1 MTNEELTHR
10 AAEVRSYVVKMLAAA
25 GAGHPGGSLSIV
37 EILQVLYGEF
47 MHVDPQ
53 KPHWPDR
60 DRLILSK
67 GHAAPALYATLM
79 LQGFFPEAELWQLR
93 QCGAMLQGVPD
104 MNRTPGI
111 DMSTGSLGQG
121 LSAGNGMALGARLD
135 HAAWHT
141 YVLCGD
147 GEIEEGIIWE
157 AAMTSA
163 HFKLDNLT
171 LIIDHNK
178 LQLGGTTEDVMNIM
192 PIDAKFR
199 DFHWHTITINGH
211 DFTQI
216 KSALQEA
223 LAHKGQPTVII
234 ANTIKGKGSTVMEN
248 KASWHHHV
256 PSQEEYAT
264 IMADLKKR
272 EEAI

>member
-1 MTNEELTHR
+1 MTNEELARR
-10 AAEVRSYVVKMLAAA
+10 ALQVREYVVKMLAAA

-47 MHVDPQ
+47 MHVDPAQ
-53 KPHWPDR
+53 PHWQDR

-79 LQGFFPEAELWQLR
+79 MKGFFPEEELWNLR
-93 QCGAMLQGVPD
+93 KCGALLQGVPD

-121 LSAGNGMALGARLD
+121 LSAGNGMAHGARLD
-135 HAAWHT
+135 KAAWRT
-141 YVLCGD
+141 YVICGD

-178 LQLGGTTEDVMNIM
+178 LQLSGASEDVMNIL
-192 PIDAKFR
+192 PIDQKFR

-211 DFTQI
+211 DFDEI
-216 KSALQEA
+216 RAALREA
-223 LAHKGQPTVII
+223 AETKGVPTAII
-234 ANTIKGKGSTVMEN
+234 AETVKGKGIDFMEN
-248 KASWHHHV
+248 KADWHNK
-256 PSQEEYAT
+256 T
-264 IMADLKKR
+264 IDETQAKKALD
-272 EEAI
+272 ELGGEA

>member
-1 MTNEELTHR
+1 MTNEKLMHR

-53 KPHWPDR
+53 KPHWPDW

-199 DFHWHTITINGH
+199 DFHWHTITINGY

-234 ANTIKGKGSTVMEN
+234 AETVKGKGVDFMEN
-248 KASWHHHV
+248 NKEWHNKALDAKDA
-256 PSQEEYAT
+256 AT
-264 IMADLKKR
+264 ALK
-272 EEAI
+272 ELGGEG

>member
-1 MTNEELTHR
+1 MTNEELARRST
-10 AAEVRSYVVKMLAAA
+10 AVREYVVKMLAAA

-47 MHVDPQ
+47 MHVRPQ
-53 KPHWPDR
+53 EPHWPGR

-79 LQGFFPEAELWQLR
+79 MHGFFPEEELWNLR
-93 QCGAMLQGVPD
+93 KCGAMLQGVPD

-135 HAAWHT
+135 HAGWRT
-141 YVLCGD
+141 YVICGD

-178 LQLGGTTEDVMNIM
+178 LQLSGASEEVMNIM
-192 PIDAKFR
+192 PIADKFR

-211 DFTQI
+211 DFDVI
-216 KSALQEA
+216 RAALKEA
-223 LAHKGQPTVII
+223 GETKGMPTVII
-234 ANTIKGKGSTVMEN
+234 AETIKGKGVDFMEN
-248 KASWHHHV
+248 KAAWHNKTLDAAETKKAL
-256 PSQEEYAT
+256 EE
-264 IMADLKKR
+264 L
-272 EEAI
+272 EGES

>member
-37 EILQVLYGEF
+37 EILHVLYGEF

-53 KPHWPDR
+53 
-60 DRLILSK
+60 
-67 GHAAPALYATLM
+67 
-79 LQGFFPEAELWQLR
+79 
-93 QCGAMLQGVPD
+93 MLQGVPD

-199 DFHWHTITINGH
+199 DFHWHTITINGY

-234 ANTIKGKGSTVMEN
+234 AETVKGKGVDFMEN
-248 KASWHHHV
+248 NKEWHNKALDAKDA
-256 PSQEEYAT
+256 AT
-264 IMADLKKR
+264 ALK
-272 EEAI
+272 ELGGEG

>member
-1 MTNEELTHR
+1 
-10 AAEVRSYVVKMLAAA
+10 
-25 GAGHPGGSLSIV
+25 
-37 EILQVLYGEF
+37 
-47 MHVDPQ
+47 
-53 KPHWPDR
+53 
-60 DRLILSK
+60 
-67 GHAAPALYATLM
+67 
-79 LQGFFPEAELWQLR
+79 
-93 QCGAMLQGVPD
+93 MLQGVPD

-135 HAAWHT
+135 HAGWHT

-234 ANTIKGKGSTVMEN
+234 AETVKGKGVDFMEN
-248 KASWHHHV
+248 NKEWHNKALDAKDA
-256 PSQEEYAT
+256 AT
-264 IMADLKKR
+264 ALK
-272 EEAI
+272 ELGGEG

>member
-1 MTNEELTHR
+1 MTNEELARRST
-10 AAEVRSYVVKMLAAA
+10 AVREYVVKMLVAA

-47 MHVDPQ
+47 MHVRPQ
-53 KPHWPDR
+53 EPHWPGR

-79 LQGFFPEAELWQLR
+79 MHGFFPEEELWNLR
-93 QCGAMLQGVPD
+93 KCGAMLQGVPD

-135 HAAWHT
+135 HAGWRT
-141 YVLCGD
+141 YVICGD

-178 LQLGGTTEDVMNIM
+178 LQLSGASEEVMNIM
-192 PIDAKFR
+192 PIADKFR

-211 DFTQI
+211 DFDEI
-216 KSALQEA
+216 RAALKEA
-223 LAHKGQPTVII
+223 GETKGMPTVII
-234 ANTIKGKGSTVMEN
+234 AETIKGKGVDFMEN
-248 KASWHHHV
+248 KAAWHNKTLDAAETKKAL
-256 PSQEEYAT
+256 EE
-264 IMADLKKR
+264 L
-272 EEAI
+272 EGES

>member
-199 DFHWHTITINGH
+199 DFHWHTITINGY

-216 KSALQEA
+216 KSALQ
-223 LAHKGQPTVII
+223 
-234 ANTIKGKGSTVMEN
+234 
-248 KASWHHHV
+248 
-256 PSQEEYAT
+256 
-264 IMADLKKR
+264 
-272 EEAI
+272 

>member
-1 MTNEELTHR
+1 MTNEELARRST
-10 AAEVRSYVVKMLAAA
+10 AVREYVVKMLAAA
-25 GAGHPGGSLSIV
+25 GAGHPGGSLFHCGNPAGFIRGIHACPAPGTS
-37 EILQVLYGEF
+37 LARPRPAHSL
-47 MHVDPQ
+47 
-53 KPHWPDR
+53 
-60 DRLILSK
+60 K

-79 LQGFFPEAELWQLR
+79 MHGFFPEEELWNLR
-93 QCGAMLQGVPD
+93 KCGAMLQGVPD

-135 HAAWHT
+135 HAGWRT
-141 YVLCGD
+141 YVICGD

-178 LQLGGTTEDVMNIM
+178 LQLSGASEEVMNIM
-192 PIDAKFR
+192 PIADKFR

-211 DFTQI
+211 DFDEI
-216 KSALQEA
+216 RAALKEA
-223 LAHKGQPTVII
+223 GETKGMPTVII
-234 ANTIKGKGSTVMEN
+234 AETIKGKGVDFMEN
-248 KASWHHHV
+248 KAAWHNKTLDAAETKKAL
-256 PSQEEYAT
+256 EE
-264 IMADLKKR
+264 L
-272 EEAI
+272 EGES